1 MPAFTVATAAARGEY
16 YDPLHPADGRRR
28 IGDCICPLWRS
39 HSLADLFEEISPDV
53 RLRVALLRPCLIEA
67 FDFCFAAT
75 HDWKSRRRWC
85 VWEPRLMDG
94 VST

>member
-1 MPAFTVATAAARGEY
+1 MVNARAAAARGEY
-16 YDPLHPADGRRR
+16 YDPLHPPDGRRR

-85 VWEPRLMDG
+85 VWGTLADG
-94 VST
+94 WC